1 MSDLCIMFSFKKVET
16 SDKKV
21 DELIPPRSDSMDRSE
36 HPDIA
41 VVEVQMDINPIDY
54 DSDDDSDDEVND
66 EVDDEVDKEVS
77 EINGIFEPTPSI
89 VEIVSS
95 LELEK
100 ESKEDSEVKV
110 EIKVEEESL
119 VTIVCNILSKCFK
132 K

>member
-1 MSDLCIMFSFKKVET
+1 MSDLCIMFSFNKVET

-54 DSDDDSDDEVND
+54 DSDDDSDDEV
-66 EVDDEVDKEVS
+66 DDEVDKEVS
-77 EINGIFEPTPSI
+77 EINGIFEPKPST
-89 VEIVSS
+89 VETVSS
-95 LELEK
+95 LEVEK

-110 EIKVEEESL
+110 EITIEIKAEESFI
-119 VTIVCNILSKCFK
+119 TILCNLLSKCFK